1 MNGNKIPLTVGITG
15 HLNLRE
21 NDLEILR
28 AAVKRELDNIRK
40 RCPHT
45 PVILLCSLARGADLL
60 CADCAEEA
68 GIPLRAVL
76 PMEQAEYE
84 KDFSPADLARFRHH
98 LERAETVFTAPAA
111 EQEPEEDDR
120 DFRYRQAGIYMA
132 EHSHI
137 LLALW
142 DGKREG
148 QSRCG
153 SAAAV
158 LAALEGRW
166 QPRTGMACRSADNS
180 AVVHI
185 MTPREDGEGT
195 EAGEVTLLGNP
206 DAAEEILAR
215 TEEFNRLAETD
226 DGSGYS
232 LLPEDRAAEPGLQKL
247 EVLYRTADNL
257 SMRFGKSCRRITG
270 ILAILGTAV
279 TFAFLLYDEAEML
292 PLILACAAATAAAVF
307 ISRNAKHSAVHRRY
321 LEFRMLAETL
331 RVQMFLRFAGSRAET
346 QRLMP
351 WTQQQE
357 TPWILCAMCAVNAE
371 QAPDQSRDIRECWA
385 ESQRK
390 YHENAGRSASGKQS
404 RNDCLLRTAAVCA
417 VSLYFGGLLFELLC
431 GGLIFAP
438 SVPAG
443 NPAAWR
449 TILKI
454 LLGTVSAG
462 TLFLAG
468 YYGKMGLER
477 KSSDHGKMQ
486 AFYSRMEEELGRRG
500 QAEELLETIAREEL
514 AENGNWCSYQ
524 RDNAPEL
531 SL

>member
-180 AVVHI
+180 AVDRI
-185 MTPREDGEGT
+185 MTPREDGE
-195 EAGEVTLLGNP
+195 
-206 DAAEEILAR
+206 
-215 TEEFNRLAETD
+215 
-226 DGSGYS
+226 
-232 LLPEDRAAEPGLQKL
+232 
-247 EVLYRTADNL
+247 
-257 SMRFGKSCRRITG
+257 
-270 ILAILGTAV
+270 
-279 TFAFLLYDEAEML
+279 
-292 PLILACAAATAAAVF
+292 
-307 ISRNAKHSAVHRRY
+307 
-321 LEFRMLAETL
+321 
-331 RVQMFLRFAGSRAET
+331 
-346 QRLMP
+346 
-351 WTQQQE
+351 
-357 TPWILCAMCAVNAE
+357 
-371 QAPDQSRDIRECWA
+371 
-385 ESQRK
+385 
-390 YHENAGRSASGKQS
+390 
-404 RNDCLLRTAAVCA
+404 
-417 VSLYFGGLLFELLC
+417 
-431 GGLIFAP
+431 
-438 SVPAG
+438 
-443 NPAAWR
+443 
-449 TILKI
+449 
-454 LLGTVSAG
+454 
-462 TLFLAG
+462 
-468 YYGKMGLER
+468 
-477 KSSDHGKMQ
+477 
-486 AFYSRMEEELGRRG
+486 
-500 QAEELLETIAREEL
+500 
-514 AENGNWCSYQ
+514 
-524 RDNAPEL
+524 
-531 SL
+531 